1 MKEKDE
7 KKVIRMSER
16 KEPEKR
22 KIHIPVKRILIGLIL
37 CLILAIG
44 GIAAFCP
51 IKTIRIADVEDY
63 TKAEVKQAVKKKGY
77 VSNTVAYFLLS
88 KIKQPELLPF
98 IESYDVEINGPN
110 TVTIHI
116 NEKKRAGC
124 LLYNGKYVYFDK
136 NGYALE
142 SSQKKFDDVPLVT
155 GLKFEKLVMQEKIP
169 VKKKNVFSFILEL
182 ATTIGKYNIP
192 IDQIYM
198 EDDGTALLISGDITV
213 DLCDNENIDIKIPE
227 LAGILKKLKGKS
239 GTVDM
244 RYFDEYQKITVFQ
257 PKNS

>member
-1 MKEKDE
+1 
-7 KKVIRMSER
+7 MSDQDDQDR
-16 KEPEKR
+16 R
-22 KIHIPVKRILIGLIL
+22 CGGLYK
-37 CLILAIG
+37 G
-44 GIAAFCP
+44 
-51 IKTIRIADVEDY
+51 RS
-63 TKAEVKQAVKKKGY
+63 KAGCEEKGY
-77 VSNTVAYFLLS
+77 VNNTVAYFLLS

-227 LAGILKKLKGKS
+227 LAGILK
-239 GTVDM
+239 
-244 RYFDEYQKITVFQ
+244 
-257 PKNS
+257 N

>member
-77 VSNTVAYFLLS
+77 VNNTVAYFLLS
-88 KIKQPELLPF
+88 KIKQPELLPL
-98 IESYDVEINGPN
+98 SL
-110 TVTIHI
+110 IHI
-116 NEKKRAGC
+116 
-124 LLYNGKYVYFDK
+124 
-136 NGYALE
+136 
-142 SSQKKFDDVPLVT
+142 
-155 GLKFEKLVMQEKIP
+155 
-169 VKKKNVFSFILEL
+169 
-182 ATTIGKYNIP
+182 
-192 IDQIYM
+192 
-198 EDDGTALLISGDITV
+198 
-213 DLCDNENIDIKIPE
+213 
-227 LAGILKKLKGKS
+227 
-239 GTVDM
+239 
-244 RYFDEYQKITVFQ
+244 
-257 PKNS
+257 